1 MAKTNKVARHCKLIE
16 IAAILQEMGTQYAE
30 QFLPG
35 RGRARWQQLSPR
47 AGLYTPPHMFTST
60 KRETSFSGRAN
71 QLSGILT
78 TSGVQFHGAYRNR
91 IKKPSHGVE
100 RAHKNI
106 TFAIN

>member
-1 MAKTNKVARHCKLIE
+1 MAKTNKVARHCKLIG

-35 RGRARWQQLSPR
+35 RGRAEQWQQLNPG

-60 KRETSFSGRAN
+60 NCGRAN

-78 TSGVQFHGAYRNR
+78 TSGVQFHRAYRNR
-91 IKKPSHGVE
+91 IKKPSHGIE